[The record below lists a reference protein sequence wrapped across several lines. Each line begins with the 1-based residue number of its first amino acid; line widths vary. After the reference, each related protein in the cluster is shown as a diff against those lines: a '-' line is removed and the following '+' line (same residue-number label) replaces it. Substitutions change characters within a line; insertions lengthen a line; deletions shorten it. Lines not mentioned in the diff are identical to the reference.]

1 MKSYIHILDI
11 DLLLLDIHEFLTI
24 HPPSQYRGVE
34 FKPLR
39 LLKTIINQLVN
50 LRGQEIRDH
59 LTLIPVHTNP
69 TLCSYLDL
77 VFKHQL
83 QSLHQGH
90 SAHESIA
97 HHQGNGGAGTKEA
110 SACAQMQP
118 AHVRTAE
125 VKGAGTAT
133 RRGSASGGG
142 GGSSTAATELLIT
155 KFQALK
161 SQVEQEALKSPR
173 SHLVSP
179 RLGRER
185 HDQSADK
192 DQARRLQSVPSERH
206 EIASDDASLHT
217 QPPDAIPHT
226 HTPPSLHSRA
236 HMIASGILHDLRR
249 SAPSPRHHP
258 TAGVVHNGVSE
269 TLEVTAGAIADS
281 ISSKQGRKENEETR
295 TEHADNL
302 HANNSSVL
310 SLQERLARLKTERLL
325 HPTP

>member
-1 MKSYIHILDI
+1 MHTHTNTHTHACARIH
-11 DLLLLDIHEFLTI
+11 TYK
-24 HPPSQYRGVE
+24 QYRGVE

-97 HHQGNGGAGTKEA
+97 HQQGTGGAGSKEA

-142 GGSSTAATELLIT
+142 GGSSIAATELLIT

-161 SQVEQEALKSPR
+161 SQVEQEALKSPCT
-173 SHLVSP
+173 HLLSP

-185 HDQSADK
+185 RDQSADK
-192 DQARRLQSVPSERH
+192 HQARRLRSVTSERH
-206 EIASDDASLHT
+206 EIASDDATVHT

-236 HMIASGILHDLRR
+236 HMIASDILHDLRR

-258 TAGVVHNGVSE
+258 TAGVVHNGASE
-269 TLEVTAGAIADS
+269 AIEATAGAIAHS
-281 ISSKQGRKENEETR
+281 TSSKQERKENEETK
-295 TEHADNL
+295 TEHGDKS
-302 HANNSSVL
+302 HANNSSLL
-310 SLQERLARLKTERLL
+310 SLQVSS
-325 HPTP
+325 TPRGFCCDTLVCLVCALGK